1 MGMRTRLADVYARI
15 PVLKCKGLCQD
26 TCGPILATR
35 YEVGLMERRGN
46 RRFGWQLRTGHC
58 TFLDDT
64 GLCACYKN
72 RPLICRVWGTLA
84 SSACPFGC
92 EPDQWLTQS
101 QFEDL
106 LAQMHEIAGAEV
118 APQPFVDGHPASA
131 EEREVA
137 QRVTDSLIARG
148 LRLPDL
154 WDASEPYVI
163 CPACVWR
170 GQHGVGLSPVLFV
183 GDRCPRCGE
192 GELRLAVP
200 GDKPLFIPVKRG
212 H

>member
-1 MGMRTRLADVYARI
+1 MGMRNRIFDLYARV

-35 YEVGLMERRGN
+35 NEVSLMERRGN
-46 RRFGWQLRTGHC
+46 RRFGWQLKTGHC

-64 GLCACYKN
+64 GRCACYKD
-72 RPLICRVWGTLA
+72 RPLVCRAWGTLA

-101 QFEDL
+101 QFENL
-106 LAQMHEIAGAEV
+106 LAQMNEIAGPEV
-118 APQPFVDGHPASA
+118 TPQPFVGGHLASD
-131 EEREVA
+131 EERDLA
-137 QRVTDSLIARG
+137 RRAADSLFARG

-163 CPACVWR
+163 CPVCEWR
-170 GQHGVGLSPVLFV
+170 GQHDVGLSPRLFV
-183 GDRCPRCGE
+183 GDTCPRCGNS
-192 GELRLAVP
+192 ELRLARP
-200 GDKPLFIPVKRG
+200 GDKSLFIPVNRG
-212 H
+212 